1 MSRILLHYVLPLIL
15 PLLLYCIW
23 LGIHRRRRQAA
34 GAPLPEGWGLR
45 DAPWTWLFIT
55 GIALLGASLVSLALL
70 GSSPPESKYVPHS
83 IVDGEIVPSRTE

>member
-45 DAPWTWLFIT
+45 DAPWTWLFIS

-70 GSSPPESKYVPHS
+70 GSSPPESKYVPLS

>member
-45 DAPWTWLFIT
+45 DAPWTWLFII

-70 GSSPPESKYVPHS
+70 GSSPPESKYVPSS